1 MERKRIGDLGEL
13 LSGAGAGADENCVEN
28 GREENVVEVEISC
41 VAIILYYINND
52 LDWIGL
58 EEPMGKPGSYS
69 RAPRYSNALPKGK
82 LNLQSTFNSLSHV
95 LKLLISFLRFNLTP
109 RFNFV

>member
-52 LDWIGL
+52 LDWIGRANGQTGFVL
-58 EEPMGKPGSYS
+58 SCPTLLQCVAKRQIKPTIYVQFFVSCFKIV
-69 RAPRYSNALPKGK
+69 NIFPKV
-82 LNLQSTFNSLSHV
+82 QSHSSL
-95 LKLLISFLRFNLTP
+95 
-109 RFNFV
+109 